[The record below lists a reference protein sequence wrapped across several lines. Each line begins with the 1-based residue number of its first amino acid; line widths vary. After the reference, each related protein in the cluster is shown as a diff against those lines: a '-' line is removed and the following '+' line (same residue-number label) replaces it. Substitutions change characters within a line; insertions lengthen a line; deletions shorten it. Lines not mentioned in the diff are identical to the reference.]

1 MGLYPFLFIFRF
13 FFFAEKKIK
22 HTPFCGVLSIPSVFF
37 FVEKKIKHI
46 NLFLPLC
53 LSAMTT
59 LLASSAMVCFPKPNN
74 SDRIHMGISAAA
86 ASSSRLSLTKTKVSE
101 LGFVTSQLGGL
112 KISNDHSI
120 SLKSLSSASPQ
131 PAFQPIIARNLSSL

>member
-1 MGLYPFLFIFRF
+1 MGFYPFLPF
-13 FFFAEKKIK
+13 FFF
-22 HTPFCGVLSIPSVFF
+22 L
-37 FVEKKIKHI
+37 VEKKIKHI

-86 ASSSRLSLTKTKVSE
+86 AASSSRLSLTKTKVSE

-120 SLKSLSSASPQ
+120 PLKSLFSASPQ